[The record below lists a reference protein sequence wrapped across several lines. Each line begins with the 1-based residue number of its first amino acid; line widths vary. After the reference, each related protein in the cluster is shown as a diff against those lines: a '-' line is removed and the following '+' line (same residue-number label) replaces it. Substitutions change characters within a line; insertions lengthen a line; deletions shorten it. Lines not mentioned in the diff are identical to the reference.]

1 LNATAAV
8 IAPMDFALGGDI
20 MPVND
25 ILLDFATSRRTFMLG
40 AGGLLAST
48 TILSSPALAQSK
60 QLTIISNI
68 ANAPQREVLQRLA
81 SEFEKTSG
89 TKVTINNM
97 DHEAHKTAIRSYLVV
112 GAPDLCFWFSGNR
125 MKSFVKR
132 DLFDDISDLFE
143 REKYKDVLGASA
155 GAVTVD
161 GKQYG
166 LPLGGLLWGL
176 FYRKD
181 VFAEKGWSPPATFED
196 LLSLGEKSKSTG
208 MIPVSMGTKE
218 MWPAAGWFDHM
229 NLRINGLEKHMA
241 LMDGTMA
248 YTDPALTPVFDRW
261 EQLIKADLFTPNHT
275 SSGWEQ
281 AAAALA
287 QKKAA
292 MMDLAGFVKYGFPDD
307 QQDQI
312 VFVPFPEIVPG
323 IARAEDFA
331 LNSIHVPKNAKN
343 KEGAREFLAYLY
355 QPENLAAY
363 LAPEGAVPPRSDCP
377 PSKDPLVNA
386 AVASLKTVTGTAQY
400 YDRDT
405 DPDMAQEGLKGFQ
418 EFMVKPERRDQIL
431 ARLEATRKRVF
442 KA

>member
-1 LNATAAV
+1 MAFKDLSSLVSGMGA
-8 IAPMDFALGGDI
+8 
-20 MPVND
+20 
-25 ILLDFATSRRTFMLG
+25 SRRQFIIG
-40 AGGLLAST
+40 AGTTLAGMT
-48 TILSSPALAQSK
+48 LGCPALAQSK
-60 QLTIISNI
+60 ELTIISNI
-68 ANAPQREVLQRLA
+68 GNAAQRDVLQRLA
-81 SEFEKTSG
+81 SEYEKASG
-89 TKVTINNM
+89 LKVTINNM

-125 MKSFVKR
+125 MKAFVKR

-143 REKYKDVLGASA
+143 RENYKSVLGPAA

-181 VFAEKGWSPPATFED
+181 VFAEKGWAPPATMED
-196 LLSLGEKSKSTG
+196 LLALGEKAKSAG

-229 NLRINGLEKHMA
+229 NLRMNGLDKHIA
-241 LMDGTMA
+241 LMDGKMS
-248 YTDPALTPVFDRW
+248 YTDAALTPVFDKW
-261 EQLIKADLFTPNHT
+261 GELIKADLFSPNHT
-275 SSGWEQ
+275 SFGWEQ

-292 MMDLAGFVKYGFPDD
+292 MMDLAGFIKYGFPED
-307 QQDQI
+307 QLDQI
-312 VFVPFPEIVPG
+312 AFAPFPEITKSM
-323 IARAEDFA
+323 ARYEDFA

-343 KEGAREFLAYLY
+343 KEGAREFLAYFY
-355 QPENLAAY
+355 KPENLAAF
-363 LAPEGAVPPRSDCP
+363 LEPESAVPPRSDCP

-386 AVASLKTVTGTAQY
+386 AVESLKTVVGSAQY
-400 YDRDT
+400 FDRDT

-418 EFMVKPERRDQIL
+418 EFMAKPERRDQIL
-431 ARLEATRKRVF
+431 DRLEATRKRIF